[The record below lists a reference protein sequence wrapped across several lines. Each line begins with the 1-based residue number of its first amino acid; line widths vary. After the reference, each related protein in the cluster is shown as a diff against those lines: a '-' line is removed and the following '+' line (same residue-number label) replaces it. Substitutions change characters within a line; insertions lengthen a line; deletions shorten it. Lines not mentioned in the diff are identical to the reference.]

1 MRISRSRTALAAAAL
16 AVLGAAAP
24 AGAQSLHGT
33 VVHHNRHGHS
43 FSVATSDGS
52 LEAVH
57 ARHLPGIGRAVSVDA
72 RALSNGTFSAG
83 TAHEGR
89 RHRHA
94 HLHGTVTF
102 EDRGRHRMVVSSN
115 GVSVLLRARA
125 SQVPATGT
133 VVDVQAVLPA
143 SGMPVAQTV
152 TPVSTDFTVKIEG
165 VVTAID
171 TTARTLTVSADDD
184 ARSGATLTISV
195 PATIDLST
203 IATGQEV
210 ELLLALHSDGTYAL
224 LGLAGDDDA
233 RNADDH
239 GAQQGQPCGGHHD
252 DSGPGNGD
260 HRGRGRD
267 DGGNDKGNDHG
278 DNGNDG

>member
-1 MRISRSRTALAAAAL
+1 MRIPRTRAALAAAAL
-16 AVLGAAAP
+16 VLLGAAAP

-57 ARHLPGIGRAVSVDA
+57 AHRLPGIGRVVSVDA
-72 RALSNGTFSAG
+72 RALSNGTFAARSVRA
-83 TAHEGR
+83 GR

-102 EDRGRHRMVVSSN
+102 ADRGGHRMVVSSN

-152 TPVSTDFTVKIEG
+152 TPVSSDFTVDVEG

-184 ARSGATLTISV
+184 EQSGATLTIAV

-210 ELLLALHSDGTYAL
+210 ELLVALRSDGTFAL
-224 LGLAGDDDA
+224 LGLAGDDNA
-233 RNADDH
+233 RNADDP
-239 GAQQGQPCGGHHD
+239 GDQQGRPCGGNHDNGEHH
-252 DSGPGNGD
+252 
-260 HRGRGRD
+260 GRG
-267 DGGNDKGNDHG
+267 DGGGDGGG
-278 DNGNDG
+278 DNGDGGTDG